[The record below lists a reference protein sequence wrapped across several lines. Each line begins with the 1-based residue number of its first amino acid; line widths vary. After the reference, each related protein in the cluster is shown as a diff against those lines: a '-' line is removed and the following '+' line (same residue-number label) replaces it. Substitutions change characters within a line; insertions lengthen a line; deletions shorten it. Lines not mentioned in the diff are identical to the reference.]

1 MAFRIRWPIVAAGAG
16 ERTLLA
22 FPRPVHPL
30 IAISVTAAGIAA
42 WRSARERGQSAER
55 LAAAT
60 LESLLNAIDAND
72 HETGA
77 HVRRVADYALLLAE
91 AAGLEPDA
99 RREVERVALF
109 HDVGKIHEALFD
121 IVHDD
126 DTLSPEERDAIATH
140 PARGAEVLAPLCA
153 FYPELP
159 DGVIAH
165 HERWDGR
172 GYPRGLR
179 GDYIPLA
186 ARIVSIADS
195 FDAITHSRRYRAGAD
210 ARHGAD
216 VIAEGR
222 GTQFD
227 PRLVDL
233 FLAPSLFSQIEER
246 LNASPPVKSDKPVV
260 PAPRIVRSERRAR
273 QKESDVPNVSF
284 RWREP
289 ASRSNRARR

>member
-1 MAFRIRWPIVAAGAG
+1 MSQRCRTVLALPGSVRRPHPTRRFPTAAIVPTLAAAAVAA
-16 ERTLLA
+16 L
-22 FPRPVHPL
+22 
-30 IAISVTAAGIAA
+30 
-42 WRSARERGQSAER
+42 WRLARERQQSAER

-77 HVRRVADYALLLAE
+77 HVRRVAHYALLLAD
-91 AAGLEPDA
+91 AAGLDDA
-99 RREVERVALF
+99 EQRAVERVALF

-126 DTLSPEERDAIATH
+126 DGLSPEERDAIATH

-165 HERWDGR
+165 HERWDGG

-179 GDYIPLA
+179 GESIPLA
-186 ARIVSIADS
+186 ARIVAIADT
-195 FDAITHSRRYRAGAD
+195 FDAVTHSRRYRAGAD
-210 ARHGAD
+210 VERGAR

-222 GTQFD
+222 GQQFD
-227 PRLVDL
+227 PELTDL
-233 FLAPSLFSQIEER
+233 FL
-246 LNASPPVKSDKPVV
+246 SPEVFARVRRGLEDAGRAETQ
-260 PAPRIVRSERRAR
+260 APRPRAAGAERRSR
-273 QKESDVPNVSF
+273 KRESGVPNVSF
-284 RWREP
+284 RWRGRGAARPP
-289 ASRSNRARR
+289 APSER

>member
-1 MAFRIRWPIVAAGAG
+1 MAFLASGSPIAVADTGG
-16 ERTLLA
+16 RTLLA
-22 FPRPVHPL
+22 LFSRVHPL
-30 IAISVTAAGIAA
+30 IAISVTAAGLVA
-42 WRSARERGQSAER
+42 WRAARDRGQSAER

-91 AAGLEPDA
+91 AAGLEADA
-99 RREVERVALF
+99 RREIERVALF

-126 DTLSPEERDAIATH
+126 DALSPEEREAIATH

-159 DGVIAH
+159 NGVIAH
-165 HERWDGR
+165 HERWDGG

-179 GDYIPLA
+179 GEEIPLA
-186 ARIVSIADS
+186 ARIVAIADS
-195 FDAITHSRRYRAGAD
+195 FDAITHSRRYRAGTD
-210 ARHGAD
+210 ARHGATA
-216 VIAEGR
+216 IAEGR
-222 GTQFD
+222 GKQFD
-227 PRLVDL
+227 PQLADL
-233 FLAPSLFSQIEER
+233 FLAPAVFSQIEAR
-246 LNASPPVKSDKPVV
+246 LAAKPAEDSEPTL

-273 QKESDVPNVSF
+273 QKESGVPNVSF

-289 ASRSNRARR
+289 AGRSTRASR

>member
-1 MAFRIRWPIVAAGAG
+1 
-16 ERTLLA
+16 
-22 FPRPVHPL
+22 VHPL
-30 IAISVTAAGIAA
+30 IAISVTAAGLVA
-42 WRSARERGQSAER
+42 WRAARERGQSAER

-91 AAGLEPDA
+91 AAGLEEDQ
-99 RREVERVALF
+99 RREIERVALF

-126 DTLSPEERDAIATH
+126 DALSPEERDAIATH

-165 HERWDGR
+165 HERWDGG

-179 GDYIPLA
+179 GEEIPLA
-186 ARIVSIADS
+186 ARIVAIADS
-195 FDAITHSRRYRAGAD
+195 FDAITHSRRYRAGTD
-210 ARHGAD
+210 ARHAATA
-216 VIAEGR
+216 IAEGR
-222 GTQFD
+222 GKQFD
-227 PRLVDL
+227 PTLVDL
-233 FLAPSLFSQIEER
+233 FLAPSLFSQIETRIAAAKPDEGKE
-246 LNASPPVKSDKPVV
+246 PVA
-260 PAPRIVRSERRAR
+260 PAPRIVRSDRRAR
-273 QKESDVPNVSF
+273 QQESSVPNVSF

-289 ASRSNRARR
+289 AGRSTRARR

>member
-1 MAFRIRWPIVAAGAG
+1 MS

-22 FPRPVHPL
+22 LPRPVHPL
-30 IAISVTAAGIAA
+30 IAISVTAAGLVA

-77 HVRRVADYALLLAE
+77 HVRRVAEYALLLAE
-91 AAGLEPDA
+91 AAGLEPGA
-99 RREVERVALF
+99 RRGVERVALF

-126 DTLSPEERDAIATH
+126 DALSPEERDAIATH

-153 FYPELP
+153 FYPDLP
-159 DGVIAH
+159 EGVIAH
-165 HERWDGR
+165 HERWDGG
-172 GYPRGLR
+172 GYPCGLR
-179 GDYIPLA
+179 GEEIPLA

-195 FDAITHSRRYRAGAD
+195 FDAITHSRRYRAGTD
-210 ARHGAD
+210 ARHGGD

-233 FLAPSLFSQIEER
+233 FLAPSLFGRVEER
-246 LNASPPVKSDKPVV
+246 LNATPLAESDKPVV

-273 QKESDVPNVSF
+273 QQESDVPNVSF

-289 ASRSNRARR
+289 AGRSTRARH